1 MPGTG
6 RKPSTKLLRLML
18 AACLCATALT
28 LLHAQTLEVTPAR
41 VMADEA
47 AAIRAADLKPH
58 AHVTLQAD
66 LVDGGDQ
73 PWGSQAEFI
82 ADDAG
87 VIDTAKQAPVKGSY
101 RIVSAMGL
109 IWSMTPTA
117 KDVHS
122 YRAPRGSGVQTINFH
137 LMQNGKQ
144 AATAQLEQAFQRE
157 GVHEVKLIGA
167 LHGVLF
173 LPDAPGPH
181 PGVLV
186 VGGSEG
192 GLPAPKAIWLAGHG
206 YAALALAYFHYEN
219 LPQDLQAIPLE
230 YFGEALSWMKQR
242 PEINPDQLAVMGTSR
257 GGELALQLG
266 SMYPAIKAVVAYVP
280 ANVRYPACCGR
291 MMPAAWTWKGQGL
304 AYAMPGGRGPVNL
317 ANDTM
322 AAAIPVEQTH
332 GPILVLSG
340 DDDGVWSSSTMTDA
354 VMHRLKQAH
363 FAYRYERL
371 NYAHAGHRAGN
382 PAIIPTWSGGVTQRQ
397 TGESENYGGTPE
409 GNAVSSLDAI
419 PKVLEFLQQAF
430 PATPAQ

>member
-1 MPGTG
+1 
-6 RKPSTKLLRLML
+6 
-18 AACLCATALT
+18 
-28 LLHAQTLEVTPAR
+28 
-41 VMADEA
+41 MADETA
-47 AAIRAADLKPH
+47 TIRAADLNPH
-58 AHVTLQAD
+58 EHITIQAN
-66 LVDGGDQ
+66 LVDGSDHS
-73 PWGSQAEFI
+73 WASQAEFV
-82 ADDAG
+82 ADDSGA
-87 VIDTAKQAPVKGSY
+87 IDTAKQSPVKGSY

-109 IWSMTPTA
+109 VWSMTPSD
-117 KDVHS
+117 KDAHA
-122 YRAPRGSGVQTINFH
+122 YRPPLKSGVQTINFH
-137 LMQNGKQ
+137 LMQNGKP
-144 AATAQLEQAFQRE
+144 AATAQLEQAFLPE
-157 GVHEVKLIGA
+157 GVHQVKLTGA

-181 PGVLV
+181 PAVLV

-192 GLPAPKAIWLAGHG
+192 GLPAPKAIWLASHG

-230 YFGEALSWMKQR
+230 YFGEGLSWMKQR

-280 ANVRYPACCGR
+280 ANVRYPACCGN

-304 AYAMPGGRGPVNL
+304 AYARPSGRGPFNL
-317 ANDTM
+317 ANETP

-340 DDDGVWSSSTMTDA
+340 DDDGVWSSSTMSDA

-382 PAIIPTWSGGVTQRQ
+382 PEIIPTWSGGVTQRQ

-409 GNAVSSLDAI
+409 GNALSSLDAI

-430 PATPAQ
+430 PAAPTK